1 MIEAFNKEID
11 LLSGNQIVSYEL
23 EKDGELLN
31 SLVTSLVL
39 TIGKTQTLSMVYN
52 GDTGPKESKN
62 KQIKRNTLD
71 FKNDSHLKEH
81 DAEIYE
87 FKFIGTLED
96 IKNSDICIDTDNCFD
111 DVLLSRLTK
120 YLNDHNNNK
129 RKTYK

>member
-52 GDTGPKESKN
+52 GDTGPKESK
-62 KQIKRNTLD
+62 KKP
-71 FKNDSHLKEH
+71 
-81 DAEIYE
+81 
-87 FKFIGTLED
+87 
-96 IKNSDICIDTDNCFD
+96 
-111 DVLLSRLTK
+111 
-120 YLNDHNNNK
+120 
-129 RKTYK
+129 